1 MFRLAGLLTGSA
13 VAIAL
18 ILLVLGIPELPPEAE
33 SLPPPTE
40 ITPPVVEIPE
50 PAPLSTPEEPEPTP
64 LPMPAA
70 TPPAP
75 EVSQP
80 EPTPVKWHAFWSPF
94 GSRIAADGFVSRLES
109 VTGFDYRVVK
119 VDNGVFEVAFA
130 HTTDRERDEMLAVI
144 ASAAGLELPDS

>member
-1 MFRLAGLLTGSA
+1 MLRLAGLLTGST

-18 ILLVLGIPELPPEAE
+18 ILLILGIPELPPAE
-33 SLPPPTE
+33 ESPPPPAE
-40 ITPPVVEIPE
+40 AVQPVVENPMPE
-50 PAPLSTPEEPEPTP
+50 AIATPEEPEPIP
-64 LPMPAA
+64 LPAL
-70 TPPAP
+70 TETEP
-75 EVSQP
+75 EMSEP
-80 EPTPVKWHAFWSPF
+80 EPTPVRWHAFWSPF

-130 HTTDRERDEMLAVI
+130 HTTDTERDEMLAVI